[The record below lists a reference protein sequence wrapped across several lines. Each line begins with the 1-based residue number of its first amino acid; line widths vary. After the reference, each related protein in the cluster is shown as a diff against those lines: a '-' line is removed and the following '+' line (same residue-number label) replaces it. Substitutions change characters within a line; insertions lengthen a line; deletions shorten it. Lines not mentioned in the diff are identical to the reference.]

1 GLVAARMARAIPR
14 LRRGPRRWAR
24 RPLPVPPPAHV
35 RALRVDGP
43 GTIHGAGLV
52 AAVVMVRGA
61 LGARA
66 LERTAF
72 AARWSRRR
80 AVRTLGARARG
91 AVTLEARPLAG
102 FDRWPLAAHET
113 LTGRTGALAAR
124 ALRALARGRGPFAAR
139 GRELA
144 ARAGGRSLLVALAR

>member
-1 GLVAARMARAIPR
+1 VHRVQDAERGLARVRRQRRAVLRDRADRAPLGCTVARRGLVAARMARAIPR

-52 AAVVMVRGA
+52 SAVVMVRGA

-72 AARWSRRR
+72 AARWSRPR
-80 AVRTLGARARG
+80 ALRTLGARARG

-113 LTGRTGALAAR
+113 LTGRT
-124 ALRALARGRGPFAAR
+124 
-139 GRELA
+139 
-144 ARAGGRSLLVALAR
+144 